1 MSTDDVRV
9 SRNAQVALIK
19 MHERRRRRA
28 EYLLQTH
35 KLEQLR
41 AEGLVQYLPPSGADT
56 IGSWP
61 RRRRK

>member
-28 EYLLQTH
+28 EHLLETH
-35 KLEQLR
+35 QLEKLRE
-41 AEGLVQYLPPSGADT
+41 ENLVHYLPPSGSDT

-61 RRRRK
+61 RRRHK